1 LTTYLSAAA
10 VRTIKSPLVFVK
22 AGVFNLEMIANKSR
36 PKKVI
41 DGRYAETAIT

>member
-1 LTTYLSAAA
+1 LKTE
-10 VRTIKSPLVFVK
+10 
-22 AGVFNLEMIANKSR
+22 VFNLEMIANKSR